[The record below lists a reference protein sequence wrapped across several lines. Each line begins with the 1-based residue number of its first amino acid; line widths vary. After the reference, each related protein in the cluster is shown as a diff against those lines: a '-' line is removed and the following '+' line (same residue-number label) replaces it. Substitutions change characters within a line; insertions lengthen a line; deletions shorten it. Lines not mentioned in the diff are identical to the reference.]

1 MRLIG
6 ALLITYFLSRGF
18 RRLGLREL
26 SVARIFAAHLLSL
39 IAAVLL
45 VIAMRYSANAYA
57 VSQLYIYVGAQVV
70 WLLVDLLRS
79 RVAFWRPPVSPA

>member
-6 ALLITYFLSRGF
+6 AVLITYFLSRGF
-18 RRLGLREL
+18 RRLGLRAP

-39 IAAVLL
+39 IAITLVVVAV
-45 VIAMRYSANAYA
+45 RYPANAYA
-57 VSQLYIYVGAQVV
+57 TSQLYIYIGAQLL

-79 RVAFWRPPVSPA
+79 RVAFWRAPVTPA